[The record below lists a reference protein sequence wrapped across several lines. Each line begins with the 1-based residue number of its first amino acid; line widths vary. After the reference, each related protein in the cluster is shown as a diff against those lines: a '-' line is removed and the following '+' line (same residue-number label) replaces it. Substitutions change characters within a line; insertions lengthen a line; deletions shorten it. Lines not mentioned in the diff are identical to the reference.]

1 MHEPFITLA
10 DITIR
15 LRDKFIL
22 PHTSWKILTGQHWA
36 ILGPNGA
43 GKSSLVRVLTGDVPY
58 VRGSITHHFPEY
70 PSEIIGYVS
79 SELQE
84 HLIAREKFQDMSRDF
99 AGKLDDVEKA
109 RTTILAGDHD
119 GSDDSPDLVR
129 IVNILGISHLLDR
142 GIRYLS
148 SGEMRKVLIAR
159 ALIKSPRL
167 LILDEPF
174 AGIDAGSRKKIAESI
189 AELVRQ
195 GLQIVLVTH
204 RAQEIPPFI
213 SNILFIKNGKVLMQ
227 GKRNDILTSENLN
240 RLYDVKYFDDGFTLD
255 KKKSGAVKSASYK
268 NGILVDMRNV
278 SVKYGNTLV
287 LNDLNWTV
295 RRNENWAIVGP
306 SGSGKSTLLSLIAG
320 DNPQAYA
327 NEIYLFGRRRGTGE
341 SIWDIKERIGM
352 VSSEMQTLY
361 RKEMTAC
368 DVVASGIFDT
378 IGLYRNID
386 SQHKRQVEKWIEFF
400 GISHIANNIFTRLSF
415 GERRMVLL
423 ARSMV
428 KSPEL
433 LILDEPCQGLDQEN
447 RKLFMG
453 LIEMIGKYTDTNLLY
468 VTHYQDELPACVDR
482 VLTLK
487 KPELK
492 SDNPNF
498 DVI

>member
-1 MHEPFITLA
+1 MDEPFITLE

-22 PHTSWKILTGQHWA
+22 PETSWKILTGQHWA

-43 GKSSLVRVLTGDVPY
+43 GKSSLVRVFTADVPY
-58 VRGSITHHFPEY
+58 VRGSVTHHFPEH
-70 PSEIIGYVS
+70 PFEIIGSVS
-79 SELQE
+79 SEIQE
-84 HLIAREKFQDMSRDF
+84 RLIAREVFQDMSRDF
-99 AGKLDDVEKA
+99 SGKLDDVEKV

-119 GSDDSPDLVR
+119 GSEDPPDFVR
-129 IVNILGISHLLDR
+129 IVDILGISHLLNR

-148 SGEMRKVLIAR
+148 SGEMRKVIIAR

-174 AGIDAGSRKKIAESI
+174 AGIDAASQIKIAESI

-204 RAQEIPPFI
+204 RAQEILPFI
-213 SNILFIKNGKVLMQ
+213 SNVMFIKNGKVLMQ
-227 GKRNDILTSENLN
+227 GKRNKMLTAENLN
-240 RLYDVKYFDDGFTLD
+240 HLYDAKYFDHGFVLD
-255 KKKSGAVKSASYK
+255 KRKSGAEKSELYR
-268 NGILVDMRNV
+268 NDILVHMRNV
-278 SVKYGNTLV
+278 SVKYGRTLV
-287 LNDLNWTV
+287 LHNLNWTV
-295 RRNENWAIVGP
+295 RRNENWAIIGP

-327 NEIYLFGRRRGTGE
+327 NEIYLFGKRRGTGE

-352 VSSEMQTLY
+352 VSSEIQTLY
-361 RKEMTAC
+361 RKEITAC
-368 DVVASGIFDT
+368 DVVASGLFDS
-378 IGLYRNID
+378 IGLYRNLN
-386 SQHKRQVEKWIEFF
+386 SGHKRQVDKWIEFF
-400 GISHIANNIFTRLSF
+400 GISHIANNIFTHLSF

-433 LILDEPCQGLDQEN
+433 LILDEPCQGLDREN

-453 LIEMIGKYTDTNLLY
+453 LIEMISRDTSANILY

-487 KPELK
+487 RPEQNEIEK
-492 SDNPNF
+492 A
-498 DVI
+498 I

>member
-1 MHEPFITLA
+1 MDQPFITLE

-22 PHTSWKILTGQHWA
+22 PYTSWKILTGQHWA

-43 GKSSLVRVLTGDVPY
+43 GKSSLVRVVTGDVPY
-58 VRGSITHHFPEY
+58 VRGSITRHFPQH
-70 PSEIIGYVS
+70 PSEIIGSVS

-84 HLIAREKFQDMSRDF
+84 HLIAREKFEDMSRYF
-99 AGKLDDVEKA
+99 SGKLDDVEKA

-119 GSDDSPDLVR
+119 GSDGSPDFVR
-129 IVNILGISHLLDR
+129 IVDILGISYLLDR

-159 ALIKSPRL
+159 ALIKSPKL

-174 AGIDAGSRKKIAESI
+174 AGIDAGSRKQIGDSI

-204 RAQEIPPFI
+204 RAEEILPFI
-213 SNILFIKNGKVLMQ
+213 SNILFINNGKVLMQ
-227 GKRNDILTSENLN
+227 GKRNDILTTENMN
-240 RLYDVKYFDDGFTLD
+240 RLYDVKYFDHGFTLD
-255 KKKSGAVKSASYK
+255 KRKSGAVKSASYR

-278 SVKYGNTLV
+278 SVKYGNVLV
-287 LNDLNWTV
+287 LNNLNWTV
-295 RRNENWAIVGP
+295 RRHENWAIVGP

-327 NEIYLFGRRRGTGE
+327 NEIYLFGRRRGSGE

-352 VSSEMQTLY
+352 VSSEIQTLC

-368 DVVASGIFDT
+368 DVVASGIFDSM
-378 IGLYRNID
+378 GLYRNLN
-386 SQHKRQVEKWIEFF
+386 SEHKRQVEKWIEFF
-400 GISHIANNIFTRLSF
+400 SISHIANSIFTHLSF

-453 LIEMIGKYTDTNLLY
+453 LIETIGRDTDTNLLY
-468 VTHYQDELPACVDR
+468 VTHYQDELPACVDH
-482 VLTLK
+482 VLTLE
-487 KPELK
+487 KPEQ
-492 SDNPNF
+492 NE
-498 DVI
+498 IGTAI

>member
-1 MHEPFITLA
+1 MDEPFITLE

-15 LRDKFIL
+15 LRDQFIL

-58 VRGSITHHFPEY
+58 VRGSISRHFPEHS
-70 PSEIIGYVS
+70 SEMIGYVS

-84 HLIAREKFQDMSRDF
+84 HLIAREEFQDMSRYFSGRVDDF
-99 AGKLDDVEKA
+99 EKA

-119 GSDDSPDLVR
+119 GSDGSPDFVR

-148 SGEMRKVLIAR
+148 SGEMRKVIIAR

-174 AGIDAGSRKKIAESI
+174 AGIDSGSRRRIAESM

-204 RAQEIPPFI
+204 RAQEILPFI
-213 SNILFIKNGKVLMQ
+213 SNIIFIKNGKVLMQ
-227 GKRNDILTSENLN
+227 GKRNEILTTENLN
-240 RLYDVKYFDDGFTLD
+240 RLYDVKYFDHGFALD
-255 KKKSGAVKSASYK
+255 KRKSGAAKSESYR

-287 LNDLNWTV
+287 LNNLSWTV

-327 NEIYLFGRRRGTGE
+327 NEIYLFGKRRGSGE
-341 SIWDIKERIGM
+341 SIWDIKEHIGM
-352 VSSEMQTLY
+352 VSSEIQTLY
-361 RKEMTAC
+361 RKEITSC
-368 DVVASGIFDT
+368 DVVASGLFDS
-378 IGLYRNID
+378 IGLYRNLN
-386 SQHKRQVEKWIEFF
+386 SERKRQVDKWIELF
-400 GISHIANNIFTRLSF
+400 GISHIANNIFTHLSF

-433 LILDEPCQGLDQEN
+433 LILDEPCQGLDREN

-453 LIEMIGKYTDTNLLY
+453 
-468 VTHYQDELPACVDR
+468 
-482 VLTLK
+482 
-487 KPELK
+487 
-492 SDNPNF
+492 
-498 DVI
+498 

>member
-1 MHEPFITLA
+1 MDEPFITLH

-43 GKSSLVRVLTGDVPY
+43 GKSSLVRVLTGDVPH
-58 VRGSITHHFPEY
+58 VRGSIIHHFREH
-70 PSEIIGYVS
+70 PSEIIGHVS

-84 HLIAREKFQDMSRDF
+84 HLIARENFHDMSRYF
-99 AGKLDDVEKA
+99 AGKLHDFEKA

-119 GSDDSPDLVR
+119 GVDGSPDLGK
-129 IVNILGISHLLDR
+129 IVDILGISYLLDR

-159 ALIKSPRL
+159 ALIKSPKL

-174 AGIDAGSRKKIAESI
+174 AGIDAQSRNKIVESI

-195 GLQIVLVTH
+195 GLQIILVTH
-204 RAQEIPPFI
+204 HAQEILPFI
-213 SNILFIKNGKVLMQ
+213 SNILFIKNGNVLMQ
-227 GKRNDILTSENLN
+227 GKRNDVLTTENLN
-240 RLYDVKYFDDGFTLD
+240 RLYDVKYFDRAFTLE
-255 KKKSGAVKSASYK
+255 KRKSGSVRSASYR

-278 SVKYGNTLV
+278 SVKYGNAPV
-287 LNDLNWTV
+287 LNNVNWIV
-295 RRNENWAIVGP
+295 RRHENWAIVGP
-306 SGSGKSTLLSLIAG
+306 SGSGKTTLLSLIAG

-327 NEIYLFGRRRGTGE
+327 NEIYLFGKRRGSGE
-341 SIWDIKERIGM
+341 SIWDIKARIGM
-352 VSSEMQTLY
+352 VSSEIQTLY
-361 RKEMTAC
+361 RKEITAS
-368 DVVASGIFDT
+368 DVVASGIFDS
-378 IGLYRNID
+378 IGLYRNLN
-386 SQHKRQVEKWIEFF
+386 SEHKLQVDKWVEFF
-400 GISHIANNIFTRLSF
+400 GISHIANNIFTHLSF

-453 LIEMIGKYTDTNLLY
+453 LIEMIGRNTDTNLVY
-468 VTHYQDELPACVDR
+468 VTHYQDELPACIDH

-487 KPELK
+487 KPDLYETGTT
-492 SDNPNF
+492 
-498 DVI
+498 I

>member
-1 MHEPFITLA
+1 MDEPFITLE

-22 PHTSWKILTGQHWA
+22 PQTSWKILTGQHWA

-43 GKSSLVRVLTGDVPY
+43 GKSSLVRVLIGDVPY
-58 VRGSITHHFPEY
+58 VRGSITYHFPQH

-84 HLIAREKFQDMSRDF
+84 HLIAREKFQDMSRYF
-99 AGKLDDVEKA
+99 SGKLDDVEKA

-119 GSDDSPDLVR
+119 GSDGAPDFVR
-129 IVNILGISHLLDR
+129 IVDILGISHLLDR

-174 AGIDAGSRKKIAESI
+174 AGIDAGSRKKIAESV

-227 GKRNDILTSENLN
+227 GKRNDILTTENLN
-240 RLYDVKYFDDGFTLD
+240 NLYDVKYFDYGFTLD
-255 KKKSGAVKSASYK
+255 KRKPGAVKSASYK

-278 SVKYGNTLV
+278 SVKYGNALV
-287 LNDLNWTV
+287 LNSLNWTV
-295 RRNENWAIVGP
+295 RRHENWAIVGP

-327 NEIYLFGRRRGTGE
+327 NEIYLFGKRRGSGE

-361 RKEMTAC
+361 RKDMTAC
-368 DVVASGIFDT
+368 DVVASGIFDSM
-378 IGLYRNID
+378 GLYRNLN
-386 SQHKRQVEKWIEFF
+386 SQHKRQVEKCIEFF
-400 GISHIANNIFTRLSF
+400 GISHIANSIFTHLSF
-415 GERRMVLL
+415 GERRLVLL
-423 ARSMV
+423 ARSLV

-453 LIEMIGKYTDTNLLY
+453 LIEMIGRDTDTNLLY
-468 VTHYQDELPACVDR
+468 VTHYQDELPSCVDR

-487 KPELK
+487 KPER
-492 SDNPNF
+492 
-498 DVI
+498 

>member
-1 MHEPFITLA
+1 MDEPLITLE

-22 PHTSWKILTGQHWA
+22 PHTSWRILTGQHWA

-43 GKSSLVRVLTGDVPY
+43 GKSSLVRALTGDVPY
-58 VRGSITHHFPEY
+58 VRGSITYHFPEH
-70 PSEIIGYVS
+70 PSEMIGHVS

-84 HLIAREKFQDMSRDF
+84 HLIAGEKFQDMSRYF
-99 AGKLDDVEKA
+99 AGNLDDFEKA
-109 RTTILAGDHD
+109 RTTIINGDRD
-119 GSDDSPDLVR
+119 GNGKLPDCEK
-129 IVNILGISHLLDR
+129 IAEILGIRHILDR

-148 SGEMRKVLIAR
+148 YGEMRKVLIAR
-159 ALIKSPRL
+159 ALVKSPKL

-174 AGIDAGSRKKIAESI
+174 AGIDAQSRKKLAESI

-204 RAQEIPPFI
+204 RAEEILPFI

-227 GKRNDILTSENLN
+227 GKQNDILTTENLN
-240 RLYDVKYFDDGFTLD
+240 RLYDVKYFDQGLTLD
-255 KKKSGAVKSASYK
+255 KIKYGAVKSASYRK
-268 NGILVDMRNV
+268 RILVGMRNV
-278 SVKYGNTLV
+278 SVKYGNVLV
-287 LNDLNWTV
+287 LNNLNWTV
-295 RRNENWAIVGP
+295 RQRENWAIVGP
-306 SGSGKSTLLSLIAG
+306 SGSGKTTLLSLIAG

-327 NEIYLFGRRRGTGE
+327 NEIYLFGKRRGSGE

-352 VSSEMQTLY
+352 VSSEIQTLY
-361 RKEMTAC
+361 RKEITAY
-368 DVVASGIFDT
+368 DVVASGIFDS
-378 IGLYRNID
+378 IGLYRNLG
-386 SQHKRQVEKWIEFF
+386 SGHKREVNKWIEFF
-400 GISHIANNIFTRLSF
+400 GISDIANNIFTHLSF

-447 RKLFMG
+447 RKLLMR
-453 LIEMIGKYTDTNLLY
+453 LIEIIGRDTDTNLLY
-468 VTHYQDELPACVDR
+468 VTHYQDDIPACIDH

-487 KPELK
+487 KPEL
-492 SDNPNF
+492 NEN
-498 DVI
+498 

>member
-1 MHEPFITLA
+1 MDEPLITLE

-22 PHTSWKILTGQHWA
+22 PHTSWKITTGQHWA

-58 VRGSITHHFPEY
+58 VRGSITHHFREH

-84 HLIAREKFQDMSRDF
+84 HLIAREKSQDMSRNF
-99 AGKLDDVEKA
+99 AGKLDDFEKA
-109 RTTILAGDHD
+109 RTTILAGAHHGSD
-119 GSDDSPDLVR
+119 GSPHLGR
-129 IVNILGISHLLDR
+129 IADTLGISYLLDR
-142 GIRYLS
+142 GIRHLS

-159 ALIKSPRL
+159 ALIKSPKI

-189 AELVRQ
+189 AGLVRQ
-195 GLQIVLVTH
+195 GLQIILVTH
-204 RAQEIPPFI
+204 RAEEIPPFI

-227 GKRNDILTSENLN
+227 GKRNDILTTENLN
-240 RLYDVKYFDDGFTLD
+240 RLYDRKYFDHGFTLD
-255 KKKSGAVKSASYK
+255 KRKPGAVNSASYR
-268 NGILVDMRNV
+268 NGILVDMRDV

-287 LNDLNWTV
+287 LNNLNWTV

-327 NEIYLFGRRRGTGE
+327 NEIYLFGRRRGSGE
-341 SIWDIKERIGM
+341 SIWDIKEHIGM

-361 RKEMTAC
+361 RRDMAAC
-368 DVVASGIFDT
+368 DVVASGIFDS
-378 IGLYRNID
+378 IGLYRNLD
-386 SQHKRQVEKWIEFF
+386 SEHKRQVEKWIEFF
-400 GISHIANNIFTRLSF
+400 GISNIANNIFTRLSS

-423 ARSMV
+423 ARAMV

-433 LILDEPCQGLDQEN
+433 LILDEPCQGLDREN
-447 RKLFMG
+447 RKLFLG
-453 LIEMIGKYTDTNLLY
+453 LIEMIGRDTDTNLLY
-468 VTHYQDELPACVDR
+468 VTHHQDELPACVDHI
-482 VLTLK
+482 LTLK
-487 KPELK
+487 KPEL
-492 SDNPNF
+492 NE
-498 DVI
+498 IGTAI

>member
-1 MHEPFITLA
+1 MDEPLITLE

-58 VRGSITHHFPEY
+58 VRGNITCHFREH
-70 PSEIIGYVS
+70 PSEIIGHVS
-79 SELQE
+79 SELHE
-84 HLIAREKFQDMSRDF
+84 HLIAKEKFEDMSRYF
-99 AGKLDDVEKA
+99 SGKLNDIEKA
-109 RTTILAGDHD
+109 RTTILAGNQD
-119 GSDDSPDLVR
+119 GSDGSPYFVK
-129 IVNILGISHLLDR
+129 IVDILSISHILDR

-174 AGIDAGSRKKIAESI
+174 AGIDAGSRKKLAESI

-204 RAQEIPPFI
+204 RAEEILPFI
-213 SNILFIKNGKVLMQ
+213 SNIILIKNGKVLMQ
-227 GKRNDILTSENLN
+227 GKRNDILTTENLN
-240 RLYDVKYFDDGFTLD
+240 RLYDVKNFDPGSTLA
-255 KKKSGAVKSASYK
+255 KRGSGTAKDTSYK

-278 SVKYGNTLV
+278 SVKYGNALV
-287 LNDLNWTV
+287 LNNLNWAV

-306 SGSGKSTLLSLIAG
+306 SGSGKTTLLNLIAG

-327 NEIYLFGRRRGTGE
+327 NEIYLFGKRRGSGE

-352 VSSEMQTLY
+352 VSSEIQTLY
-361 RKEMTAC
+361 RKEITAH
-368 DVVASGIFDT
+368 DVVASGIFDS
-378 IGLYRNID
+378 IGLYRNLD
-386 SQHKRQVEKWIEFF
+386 SGHKREVNKWIEFF
-400 GISHIANNIFTRLSF
+400 GISHIANNIFTHLSF

-447 RKLFMG
+447 RKLLMH
-453 LIEMIGKYTDTNLLY
+453 LIEMIGRDTDTNLLY
-468 VTHYQDELPACVDR
+468 VTHYQDDIPACIDH

-487 KPELK
+487 KPEL
-492 SDNPNF
+492 NEN
-498 DVI
+498 

>member
-1 MHEPFITLA
+1 MDEPFITVE

-43 GKSSLVRVLTGDVPY
+43 GKSSLVRVLTCDVPY
-58 VRGSITHHFPEY
+58 IRGSITHHFPQH

-84 HLIAREKFQDMSRDF
+84 HLITREKLQDMSRYF
-99 AGKLDDVEKA
+99 SGKLDDAEKV

-119 GSDDSPDLVR
+119 AGDGSPDFVR
-129 IVNILGISHLLDR
+129 IVDILGIGHLLNR
-142 GIRYLS
+142 GIRFLS
-148 SGEMRKVLIAR
+148 SGEMRKVIIAR

-189 AELVRQ
+189 MELVSQ
-195 GLQIVLVTH
+195 GLQIVLITH
-204 RAQEIPPFI
+204 RTQEILPFI
-213 SNILFIKNGKVLMQ
+213 SDILLIKNGKVLMQ
-227 GKRNDILTSENLN
+227 GKRNDILTTENLD
-240 RLYDVKYFDDGFTLD
+240 RLYDAKCFDSGFTLD
-255 KKKSGAVKSASYK
+255 KRKSGTVRNAPYE

-287 LNDLNWTV
+287 LNNLNWTV

-327 NEIYLFGRRRGTGE
+327 NEIYLFGRRRGSGE

-352 VSSEMQTLY
+352 VSSEIQTLY
-361 RKEMTAC
+361 RKEITAS
-368 DVVASGIFDT
+368 DVVASGLFDS
-378 IGLYRNID
+378 IGLYRNLH
-386 SQHKRQVEKWIEFF
+386 SEHKRKVDKWIEFF
-400 GISHIANNIFTRLSF
+400 SISYIANNVFTNLSF

-433 LILDEPCQGLDQEN
+433 LILDEPCQGLDREN

-453 LIEMIGKYTDTNLLY
+453 LIEMIGRDTDTNLLY

-487 KPELK
+487 RVDQNEIGKG
-492 SDNPNF
+492 
-498 DVI
+498 I

>member
-1 MHEPFITLA
+1 MDEPFITLA

-22 PHTSWKILTGQHWA
+22 PHTSWQILSGQHWA

-43 GKSSLVRVLTGDVPY
+43 GKSSLVRVLTGDVPH
-58 VRGSITHHFPEY
+58 VRGSITHHFPQH
-70 PSEIIGYVS
+70 PSEAIGSVS
-79 SELQE
+79 SELEE
-84 HLIAREKFQDMSRDF
+84 HLIAREKFQDLSRDF
-99 AGKLDDVEKA
+99 AGKLDDFEKA

-119 GSDDSPDLVR
+119 GSDDSPDFVR
-129 IVNILGISHLLDR
+129 IADILGISHLLDC

-159 ALIKSPRL
+159 ALIKSPKL

-174 AGIDAGSRKKIAESI
+174 AGIDAGSRKKIAASI

-227 GKRNDILTSENLN
+227 GKRNDILTSENLT
-240 RLYDVKYFDDGFTLD
+240 RLYDVKHFDCGFTLG
-255 KKKSGAVKSASYK
+255 KRKSGAVKNASYK

-278 SVKYGNTLV
+278 SVKYGNMLV
-287 LNDLNWTV
+287 LNNLNWTV
-295 RRNENWAIVGP
+295 RQHENWAIVGP

-327 NEIYLFGRRRGTGE
+327 NEIYLFGRRRGSGE
-341 SIWDIKERIGM
+341 SIWDIKGRIGI

-361 RKEMTAC
+361 RKEITAC
-368 DVVASGIFDT
+368 DVVASGIFDS
-378 IGLYRNID
+378 IGLYRNLN
-386 SQHKRQVEKWIEFF
+386 SEHKRQVEKWIEFL
-400 GISHIANNIFTRLSF
+400 GISHIANNIFTHLSF

-423 ARSMV
+423 ARSIV

-453 LIEMIGKYTDTNLLY
+453 LIEMIGRDTDTNLLY
-468 VTHYQDELPACVDR
+468 VTHYQDELPVCVDR
-482 VLTLK
+482 ILTLK

-492 SDNPNF
+492 GDDPTF

>member
-1 MHEPFITLA
+1 MDEPFITLE

-58 VRGSITHHFPEY
+58 VRGSITHHFREH
-70 PSEIIGYVS
+70 PSEIIGHVS

-84 HLIAREKFQDMSRDF
+84 HLIAREKFQDMSRYF
-99 AGKLDDVEKA
+99 AGKLHDFEKA

-119 GSDDSPDLVR
+119 GRDELRDFEG
-129 IVNILGISHLLDR
+129 IVDTMGIGHLLDR

-159 ALIKSPRL
+159 ALIKSPKL

-174 AGIDAGSRKKIAESI
+174 AGIDGGSRNKIAESI
-189 AELVRQ
+189 TELVRQ

-204 RAQEIPPFI
+204 RAQEILPFI

-227 GKRNDILTSENLN
+227 GERNDVLTTKNLS
-240 RLYDVKYFDDGFTLD
+240 RLYDAKYFDHRFTLD
-255 KKKSGAVKSASYK
+255 KRKSVSARGASYR
-268 NGILVDMRNV
+268 NGIMVDMRKV
-278 SVKYGNTLV
+278 SVKYGNALV
-287 LNDLNWTV
+287 LNNLHWTV
-295 RRNENWAIVGP
+295 RRRENWAIVGP
-306 SGSGKSTLLSLIAG
+306 SGSGKTTLLSLIAG

-327 NEIYLFGRRRGTGE
+327 NEIYLFGKRRGSGE
-341 SIWDIKERIGM
+341 SIWDIKACISM
-352 VSSEMQTLY
+352 VSSEIQTLY
-361 RKEMTAC
+361 RKEITAS
-368 DVVASGIFDT
+368 DVVASGIFDS
-378 IGLYRNID
+378 IGLYRNLN
-386 SQHKRQVEKWIEFF
+386 SEHKRQVDKWIEFF
-400 GISHIANNIFTRLSF
+400 GISHIANSIFTHLSF

-447 RKLFMG
+447 RKLLMC
-453 LIEMIGKYTDTNLLY
+453 LIEMIGRDTDTNILY
-468 VTHYQDELPACVDR
+468 VTHYEDELPACIDH

-487 KPELK
+487 KPEL
-492 SDNPNF
+492 SETGT
-498 DVI
+498 II

>member
-1 MHEPFITLA
+1 MSEYMDEPFITLE

-43 GKSSLVRVLTGDVPY
+43 GKSSLVRVLTDDVPY
-58 VRGSITHHFPEY
+58 VRGSITRHFPEH

-84 HLIAREKFQDMSRDF
+84 HLIAREKFQDTSRYF
-99 AGKLDDVEKA
+99 AGKLDDVEKVRA
-109 RTTILAGDHD
+109 TILAGDHD
-119 GSDDSPDLVR
+119 GRDGSTDIGR
-129 IVNILGISHLLDR
+129 IVDILGISHLLNR

-148 SGEMRKVLIAR
+148 SGEMRKVIIAR

-189 AELVRQ
+189 TKLVSQ

-204 RAQEIPPFI
+204 RAQEIFPFI
-213 SNILFIKNGKVLMQ
+213 SNIMLIKNGKVLMQ
-227 GKRNDILTSENLN
+227 GKRNNILTAENLN
-240 RLYDVKYFDDGFTLD
+240 RLYDAKYFDHGFTLD
-255 KKKSGAVKSASYK
+255 KRKSGAVRTASYR

-287 LNDLNWTV
+287 LNNLNWTV
-295 RRNENWAIVGP
+295 RRNETWAIVGP

-327 NEIYLFGRRRGTGE
+327 NEIYLFGKRRGTGE

-352 VSSEMQTLY
+352 VSSEIQTLY
-361 RKEMTAC
+361 RKEITAC
-368 DVVASGIFDT
+368 DVVGSGLFDS
-378 IGLYRNID
+378 IGLYRNLN
-386 SQHKRQVEKWIEFF
+386 SEHKRQVDKWIEFF
-400 GISHIANNIFTRLSF
+400 GISHMANNIFTRLSF

-453 LIEMIGKYTDTNLLY
+453 LIEMIGRDTDTSLLY
-468 VTHYQDELPACVDR
+468 VTHYQDELPQCVDR

-487 KPELK
+487 RP
-492 SDNPNF
+492 
-498 DVI
+498 

>member
-1 MHEPFITLA
+1 MDEPFITLE

-22 PHTSWKILTGQHWA
+22 PHSSWKILTGQNWA

-58 VRGSITHHFPEY
+58 VRGSITYHFPQH

-84 HLIAREKFQDMSRDF
+84 HLIAREKFQDMSRYF
-99 AGKLDDVEKA
+99 AGKLYDFEKA
-109 RTTILAGDHD
+109 KTTILAGDHD
-119 GSDDSPDLVR
+119 GGDGPPDLGR
-129 IVNILGISHLLDR
+129 IVDILGIRHLLDR

-159 ALIKSPRL
+159 ALIRSQKL

-174 AGIDAGSRKKIAESI
+174 AGIDAESRNKIVESI

-195 GLQIVLVTH
+195 GLQVVLVTH
-204 RAQEIPPFI
+204 RAQEILPFI

-227 GKRNDILTSENLN
+227 GKRNDVLTTENLS
-240 RLYDVKYFDDGFTLD
+240 RLYDVKYFDHGLTLD
-255 KKKSGAVKSASYK
+255 KRKSGSVRGTSYRK
-268 NGILVDMRNV
+268 GILVDMRNV
-278 SVKYGNTLV
+278 SVKYGNALV
-287 LNDLNWTV
+287 LNNVNWTV
-295 RRNENWAIVGP
+295 RRHENWAIVGP
-306 SGSGKSTLLSLIAG
+306 SGSGKTTLLSLIAG

-327 NEIYLFGRRRGTGE
+327 NEIYLFGKRRGSGE
-341 SIWDIKERIGM
+341 SIWDIKARIGM
-352 VSSEMQTLY
+352 VSSEIQTLY
-361 RKEMTAC
+361 RKEITAS
-368 DVVASGIFDT
+368 DVVASGIFDS
-378 IGLYRNID
+378 IGLYRNLN
-386 SQHKRQVEKWIEFF
+386 SEHKLQVDKWVEFF
-400 GISHIANNIFTRLSF
+400 GISHIANNIFTHLSF

-453 LIEMIGKYTDTNLLY
+453 LIEMIGRNTDTNLVY
-468 VTHYQDELPACVDR
+468 VTHYQDELPACIDH

-487 KPELK
+487 KPELE
-492 SDNPNF
+492 SNNPTF